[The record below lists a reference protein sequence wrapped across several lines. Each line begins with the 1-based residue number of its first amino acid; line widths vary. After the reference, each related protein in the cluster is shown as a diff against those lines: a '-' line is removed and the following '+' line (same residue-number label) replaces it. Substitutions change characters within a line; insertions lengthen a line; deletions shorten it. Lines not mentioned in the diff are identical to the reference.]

1 MAEKA
6 TVRRLVTLVVI
17 SVTFLM
23 GASAAGSLHIRSPKG
38 WTVAGHES
46 DAVVLKPPP
55 GSPFRD
61 ATIFNPTLLL
71 SRDIDALMP
80 LARAVF
86 PAGAR
91 VGEQSGRK
99 VSLDGYAAVE
109 IWGGATL
116 GDDTL
121 SQATLFLWRG
131 TRMIPVSV
139 LMNGSDSA
147 PARAIAEK
155 IARGVSIAS
164 TATFFPVPGSPPGIV
179 GPANWTPRQ
188 TKGATLTAKVVAPDP
203 EEEGPPGSI
212 NYELLPRSLEPTL
225 DAVLGGL
232 EALARARGAER
243 IRTSGVETRA
253 GRRPVLVFQQTIDER
268 FVVTGAVIRYPEATL
283 RVTYFDRPDR
293 AEKRKPLF
301 DALVE
306 RLAESDLKGPFGV
319 QVDDA
324 PKGD

>member
-1 MAEKA
+1 MADKA
-6 TVRRLVTLVVI
+6 TVRRLLLLVLI
-17 SVTFLM
+17 SGAFFM
-23 GASAAGSLHIRSPKG
+23 GASAAGSLDIRPPEG
-38 WTVAGHES
+38 WTKAGRAP
-46 DAVVLKPPP
+46 DAFVLKPPP

-61 ATIFNPTLLL
+61 AAIFNLTLLL
-71 SRDIDALMP
+71 SREVDALKP

-86 PAGAR
+86 PEGAK

-99 VSLDGYAAVE
+99 ALLDGYAVVE
-109 IWGGATL
+109 IWGGARL

-121 SQATLFLWRG
+121 SQATFFVWRG

-164 TATFFPVPGSPPGIV
+164 TATFFPIPGAPPGIV

-203 EEEGPPGSI
+203 EEKGPPGSI

-232 EALARARGAER
+232 DALARARGAER

-253 GRRPVLVFQQTIDER
+253 GRRPVLAFQQTIDER

-301 DALVE
+301 DELVE
-306 RLAESDLKGPFGV
+306 RLAESELKGPFGV
-319 QVDDA
+319 PESVA

>member
-1 MAEKA
+1 MSDKA
-6 TVRRLVTLVVI
+6 TPRRLFLLVVT
-17 SVTFLM
+17 SCTFLM
-23 GASAAGSLHIRSPKG
+23 GASAAGSLDVRPPEG
-38 WTVAGHES
+38 WTAAGRAP
-46 DAVVLKPPP
+46 DAVVLNPPP

-61 ATIFNPTLLL
+61 AAVFNLTLLL
-71 SRDIDALMP
+71 SRDIDALKP

-86 PAGAR
+86 PEGAN
-91 VGEQSGRK
+91 VGEQSGRAA
-99 VSLDGYAAVE
+99 SLDGYAAVE

-116 GDDTL
+116 GDTAL
-121 SQATLFLWRG
+121 SQATFFVWRG

-147 PARAIAEK
+147 AARAIAEK
-155 IARGVSIAS
+155 IARGVSITS
-164 TATFFPVPGSPPGIV
+164 TATFFPVPGAPPGIV

-232 EALARARGAER
+232 DALARARGGQR

-253 GRRPVLVFQQTIDER
+253 GKRPTLAFQHTVDER

-301 DALVE
+301 DELIA
-306 RLAESDLKGPFGV
+306 RLAESELKGPFGV
-319 QVDDA
+319 PESAA
-324 PKGD
+324 P